1 MIKKIIKILF
11 ILVLV
16 FSLLLGGVLFFLYK
30 NQDFVIQ
37 KFVQASNSYLKA
49 EVRVKSI
56 KLDLFSKF
64 PDISID
70 LKNPI
75 IYEAVENS
83 KDTLFIADN
92 LFLTIDV
99 KSLLKNDVL
108 INKCFLENAVIK
120 LKIDAQGNNNY
131 TIFKSEKETQN
142 QKAVKVALK
151 QISLDNVLVSY
162 IDLRTTNNHTVLA
175 KKVKADFYYEENLK
189 IGLMGDLF
197 VHHLTVHDF
206 PYLRNKNVSISTQMM
221 FEEGKLAIEPSLLNI
236 TGIDFNVS
244 GHYVTK
250 EHSFINLHVNAP
262 KANIQTLLALIPA
275 EYTKDVMAYQ
285 SKGMVYFRGAVVGRV
300 DPGYSPKIDF
310 KFGCKDLQLYHPESK
325 QYVNHMYLNG
335 SYSNGSLHNA
345 KTSEIK
351 LDSVHFIVAGH
362 KIAGDFK
369 YSNFDDPFVHSTVSG
384 VLDLESALQLFPV
397 SGIKK
402 ATGQVK
408 ANVLIEGLVRDL
420 KEFKNSEKLL
430 SNSIIDIE
438 NVSLDLIDQFSVHQV
453 NGKIYSKDQFLI
465 FENMQAHVGKSDFK
479 WHGRINNA
487 FKWLFSKEEMPL
499 SVTANVSSSLLDLDE
514 LLRATDKQG
523 AKNSSQQYS
532 LHISDKWE
540 FYLNCKV
547 ERLKFRRVEGENE
560 ASNVRG
566 TLVVK
571 DKMMK
576 FKDLGLNIANGEMLF
591 DGDIDARQPEKLLL
605 QLRGDIKQL
614 DVELAFYVFENFNQ
628 KFITDKN
635 LRGKLSADYYLY
647 LPFNTNF
654 TLDLADI
661 TTVIHTTIDNGKL
674 LNFKPMEEMG
684 VFLKE
689 NNYEKY
695 VKSKDFKNV
704 SFSRLENTFSIHDKT
719 IEIPEMRISSSLA
732 DFSISG
738 THQFEG
744 KMDYYVSFPLINYQ
758 KRSGDDLNGVSQSPN
773 KKEYIIYLQIVGT
786 SDKYEVVFDKK
797 KTIGTVKEKLL
808 YDVKQIVKKDEE
820 RQQYIKIDTQD
831 STSMMDFDDF

>member
-1 MIKKIIKILF
+1 VVKKIIKILF
-11 ILVLV
+11 ILSVL
-16 FSLLLGGVLFFLYK
+16 FALILGGVLLFLYK

-37 KFVQASNSYLKA
+37 KFIQASNSYLKA

-75 IYEAVENS
+75 IFDAIENS

-92 LFLTIDV
+92 LYLTIDV
-99 KSLLKNDVL
+99 KSLLKNDVV

-131 TIFKSEKETQN
+131 TIFKTEEETQN
-142 QKAVKVALK
+142 QKAVKIALK

-162 IDLRTTNNHTVLA
+162 IDMRTTNNHTVLA
-175 KKVKADFYYEENLK
+175 KKVEAHFYYEENLK

-221 FEEGKLAIEPSLLNI
+221 FEDGKLAIEPSLLNI

-250 EHSFINLHVNAP
+250 EHSFINLHVSAP
-262 KANIQTLLALIPA
+262 KANIQTLLALIPG
-275 EYTKDVMAYQ
+275 EYTRNIMAYQ

-310 KFGCKDLQLYHPESK
+310 KFGCRDLQLYHPESK
-325 QYVNHMYLNG
+325 QYVKHMYLNG
-335 SYSNGSLHNA
+335 SYTNGFSHNA
-345 KTSEIK
+345 KTSELK
-351 LDSVHFIVAGH
+351 LDSVQFMVAGH

-369 YSNFDDPFVHSTVSG
+369 YRNFDDPHIHSALTG

-397 SGIKK
+397 SGIQK
-402 ATGQVK
+402 ATGQIK
-408 ANVLIEGLVRDL
+408 ANVLIEGLVREL
-420 KEFKNSEKLL
+420 KEFKNSEKILA
-430 SNSIIDIE
+430 NSTIEIE
-438 NVSLDLIDQFSVHQV
+438 NVNLDLKDQFVLHNI

-465 FENMQAHVGKSDFK
+465 FENMQANVGKSDFK
-479 WHGRINNA
+479 WNGRINNA

-499 SVTANVSSSLLDLDE
+499 SVTANVNSTLVDLDE
-514 LLRATDKQG
+514 LLKSDEQTT
-523 AKNSSQQYS
+523 KNSSQQYS
-532 LHISDKWE
+532 LHISEKWE

-547 ERLKFRRVEGENE
+547 DRLKFRRLQGEDE
-560 ASNVRG
+560 ATNVRG
-566 TLVVK
+566 SLVVK

-576 FKDLGLNIANGEMLF
+576 FKDLGLNIAKGEMLF
-591 DGDIDARQPEKLLL
+591 DGDIDARQEGKLLL

-614 DVELAFYVFENFNQ
+614 DVEKAFYVFENFNQ
-628 KFITDKN
+628 HFITDKN

-674 LNFKPMEEMG
+674 IDFKPMEEMG

-689 NNYEKY
+689 NKYEKY

-704 SFSRLENTFSIHDKT
+704 SFSRLENTFSIHNKT

-732 DFSISG
+732 DLTISG
-738 THQFEG
+738 THHFDG

-758 KRSGDDLNGVSQSPN
+758 KRSGDELNGVSQSTN
-773 KKEYIIYLQIVGT
+773 KKEYIIYLEIVGT
-786 SDKYEVVFDKK
+786 SDKYEVIFDKK
-797 KTIGTVKEKLL
+797 KTIETVKEKLL